1 MRQKSL
7 LIVPLFSPR
16 HKICSYDIMRYQ
28 VLRRTDMGKTFMK
41 NTVIKSELREA
52 DGAKYRYSLIVSESN
67 KVASYKLPLYSVEIE
82 MTDKDG
88 NVTNARTRE
97 LFADVGKAISF
108 FRKLSEN
115 LATPLNLPYILEDE
129 MQ

>member
-1 MRQKSL
+1 
-7 LIVPLFSPR
+7 
-16 HKICSYDIMRYQ
+16 
-28 VLRRTDMGKTFMK
+28 MGKTVIR
-41 NTVIKSELREA
+41 NTVIKREEREA
-52 DGAKYRYSLIVSESN
+52 DGAKYKYSLVMSESN

-82 MTDKDG
+82 MTDRDG
-88 NVTNARTRE
+88 VVTNASTRD

-108 FRKLSEN
+108 FKKLCEN

>member
-1 MRQKSL
+1 
-7 LIVPLFSPR
+7 
-16 HKICSYDIMRYQ
+16 
-28 VLRRTDMGKTFMK
+28 MGKTLIK
-41 NTVIKSELREA
+41 DKVIKREIREA
-52 DGAKYRYSLIVSESN
+52 DGAKYSYSLVVSESN
-67 KVASYKLPLYSVEIE
+67 KVASYKLPLYSIEIE
-82 MTDKDG
+82 MTDQDG

-108 FRKLSEN
+108 FRKLCDN

>member
-1 MRQKSL
+1 MLEYISIKTKKEFSMRKSQIIGT
-7 LIVPLFSPR
+7 LI
-16 HKICSYDIMRYQ
+16 
-28 VLRRTDMGKTFMK
+28 K
-41 NTVIKSELREA
+41 NELREI
-52 DGAKYRYSLIVSESN
+52 DGATYSYSLIMKESKN
-67 KVASYKLPLYSVEIE
+67 VASYRLPLYSIEIE

-88 NVTNARTRE
+88 NVTNARARE

-108 FRKLSEN
+108 FRKLCEN